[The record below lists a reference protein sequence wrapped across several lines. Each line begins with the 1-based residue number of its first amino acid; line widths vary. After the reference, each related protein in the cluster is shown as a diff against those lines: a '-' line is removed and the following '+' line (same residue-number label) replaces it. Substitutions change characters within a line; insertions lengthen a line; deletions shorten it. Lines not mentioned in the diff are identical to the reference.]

1 MSEMKLKKIDAFRWQ
16 IQQENGMN
24 VPGIVY
30 ADDRMMEELRNDESL
45 KQVRNVAMLPGIIYA
60 SIAMP
65 DIHTGYGFPIGG
77 VAAFDSTEGIIS
89 PGGVGYDINCGVR
102 LLRTNLNREEIK
114 PIIEKLVDSVFSNVP
129 SGVGS
134 HRKDIRF
141 SRADLDL
148 VSVHGA
154 KNIISRGFGFP
165 EDERRIEESGA
176 ISGADPENVSQR
188 AKERGHDQLGTLGS
202 GNHFIEIGFVEDI
215 YDPETAQAFGL
226 FQNGITV
233 LIHTGSRGFGY
244 QICDDYIRTL
254 QNYSYKH
261 GITLPDRQLVWTYFK
276 SKEGQKYFSAMNSAA
291 NFAFANRQLITHWVR
306 ESFEHALG
314 RKAQAI
320 GMNLVYDVA
329 HNIAKEE
336 KYRIQGRER
345 MLIVHRKGATRAFP
359 AGHPDVPE
367 VYRSTGQPVLIP
379 GDMGRYSY
387 VLVGTER
394 TLTET
399 FGTVCHG
406 AGRVMSRGQAV
417 RAAKDRQILRELR
430 GKNIIVR
437 GATRATIN
445 EEIPEAYKDVSRVV
459 DIVAGAGL
467 AKKVAKLHP
476 LGVVKG

>member
-188 AKERGHDQLGTLGS
+188 AKERGHNQLGTLGS